1 MDEKKPFEIDCD
13 GAKIRCETAEEV
25 VRLLKLMK
33 EAEIHP
39 DAQSWKTYEFDN
51 LLARLQDQPRRL
63 LAFMIECGVRPIK
76 DSELREALG
85 LRDNKALA
93 GVLSGIS
100 KVAQAMNID
109 PRRIYRFALD
119 YKEGKPNRSYQLTP
133 AFHAAIK
140 HIGWPKPEDLESSDE
155 EDGSTRAEEL

>member
-1 MDEKKPFEIDCD
+1 MDEKKPFEIECD
-13 GAKIRCETAEEV
+13 GVTIRCETAEEV

-39 DAQSWKTYEFDN
+39 DSQSWKTYEFDN
-51 LLARLQDQPRRL
+51 LLARLQDKPRRL
-63 LAFMIECGVRPIK
+63 LAFMIECGVRPIR
-76 DSELREALG
+76 DTELREALV

-109 PRRIYRFALD
+109 PRRVYRFSSD

-133 AFHAAIK
+133 AFHAAVK
-140 HIGWPKPEDLESSDE
+140 VIGWPKPEDLESSDQE
-155 EDGSTRAEEL
+155 P